1 MIAPVV
7 PIHLPSDLQ
16 QIADGLKH
24 MRPLFNTAQ
33 VFAKAW
39 AERDEKNWPGCWGA
53 IQQAGMDPNTT
64 SQMLR
69 HLIAH
74 PIAATKNGYA
84 ESIGGRTPREDSD
97 PFSDAMLAAT
107 VDDLK
112 RRGGV
117 GEIDSVLRA
126 FEQYDPARKSEDN
139 MTEWLM
145 SCFECLTRTIT
156 LDLWSRTRGVYNFDA
171 TLADA
176 VMRTPP
182 TKEIPAR
189 VLARAPE
196 WATAITAPGL
206 ISRFGYPADCVWI
219 YLDPSMLD
227 KDGPYLS
234 FCWLLSRS
242 AKTMLNSPS
251 SQIYCKYSNEPDA
264 MHPMYRIDHV
274 TISVA
279 EALNPEKA
287 DNLWCRKLGFMQ
299 ADNPMLAMI
308 EQYQHIATRQA
319 LSLLLYLCAE
329 DVDIEASARVK
340 ATPRKPPPK
349 QHQPPAVPGLWEVGY
364 RVGSAFRAHEAR
376 AATAP
381 PPGDDAGAS
390 GGAKKPHVRKAHWHT
405 YWTGK
410 GRAVPK
416 VNWLHPMLINTHTA
430 DSIPITEHETAG
442 DQ

>member
-1 MIAPVV
+1 
-7 PIHLPSDLQ
+7 
-16 QIADGLKH
+16 
-24 MRPLFNTAQ
+24 
-33 VFAKAW
+33 
-39 AERDEKNWPGCWGA
+39 
-53 IQQAGMDPNTT
+53 
-64 SQMLR
+64 
-69 HLIAH
+69 
-74 PIAATKNGYA
+74 
-84 ESIGGRTPREDSD
+84 
-97 PFSDAMLAAT
+97 MLAAT